1 MHYRRSYDFPMSDAR
16 ERSRSVAASIHDP
29 RMLDPKQEVVST
41 AGLGDEE
48 IAQVVRVLDAIR
60 EWRDAEQ
67 RLSLESRNDMQLG
80 ENDMKALR
88 FLVLCKTQ
96 NIVAT
101 PGALADHLG
110 VSSAAT
116 TKLLDRLEA
125 AGHIQRAPHPT
136 DRRAITIT
144 ITQSTH
150 EQVRDTVGKT
160 HAHRF
165 EAAARL
171 TPDERELVI
180 RFLKDLSG
188 N

>member
-1 MHYRRSYDFPMSDAR
+1 MHSRRSYDFPMSDAR
-16 ERSRSVAASIHDP
+16 EPNRTLAGLLHDP
-29 RMLDPKQEVVST
+29 RALDPAQEIVNT
-41 AGLGDEE
+41 EGLDETD
-48 IAQVVRVLDAIR
+48 IAQIVSVLDAIR
-60 EWRDAEQ
+60 RWREAEQ
-67 RLSLESRNDMQLG
+67 RVSFQSRNDMQLG

-96 NIVAT
+96 GIAAT
-101 PGALADHLG
+101 PGVLADHLG

-125 AGHIQRAPHPT
+125 AGHIQRSPHPT

-171 TPDERELVI
+171 TPGERETVI
-180 RFLKDLSG
+180 RFLADLSST
-188 N
+188 